1 MDEQTE
7 AQQIK
12 KKLLDGVRVQF
23 RIRGFKACANIQLLL
38 YHILWALY
46 RQKMSHQ
53 KTWKL
58 KGSNFVSVQW
68 KSVCYETLVHA

>member
-12 KKLLDGVRVQF
+12 KTAGWCTGTVQNQ
-23 RIRGFKACANIQLLL
+23 RLQACANIQLLL

-58 KGSNFVSVQW
+58 KSSNFVSVQW